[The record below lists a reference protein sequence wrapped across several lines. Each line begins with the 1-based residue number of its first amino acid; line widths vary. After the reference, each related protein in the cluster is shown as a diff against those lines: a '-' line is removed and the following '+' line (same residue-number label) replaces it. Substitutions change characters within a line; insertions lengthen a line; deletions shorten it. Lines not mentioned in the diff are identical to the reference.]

1 MPFAD
6 ALFASTQLK
15 TQELVHRLPYPCL
28 IFKDLTGKGDSC
40 CSRDFAPAKAL
51 YTLHAVTDRG
61 SSRGRQLGSP
71 EFDGSLRVWPGRPI
85 CYCSVDDSSVQKG
98 WLLHHACCFWKHMS

>member
-6 ALFASTQLK
+6 ALFASRQLK
-15 TQELVHRLPYPCL
+15 TQGLVHRLPYPCL
-28 IFKDLTGKGDSC
+28 IFKDLTGKGDS
-40 CSRDFAPAKAL
+40 RGFAPAKA

-71 EFDGSLRVWPGRPI
+71 EHDGSLRVWPGRPI

-98 WLLHHACCFWKHMS
+98 WLLHHA